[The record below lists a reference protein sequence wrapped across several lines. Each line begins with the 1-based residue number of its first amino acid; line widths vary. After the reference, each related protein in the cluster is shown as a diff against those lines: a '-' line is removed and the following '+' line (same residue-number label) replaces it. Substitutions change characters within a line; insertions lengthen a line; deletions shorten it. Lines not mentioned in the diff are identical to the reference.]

1 MTFDTTDSCSP
12 GALARRLLAGASLVA
27 GLLAAAGA
35 PAAGPPPLPALG
47 LAADGVTVSGLS
59 SGGYMAGQF
68 HVAYAAS
75 LAGAAVLAGGPYG
88 CSRGAV
94 STAVY
99 QCSCPAEPGELQR
112 WLQRVPAFGCGVMG
126 PGVLA
131 SFADDALRANRA
143 HIDAPAELARQ
154 RVWLL
159 SGGEDHVVDP
169 ALVEAAAAFYRRHGV
184 PEAQVHHERLAG
196 AGHGMP
202 VPGGPVACGRTATP
216 FLTDCPGLGAAHDL
230 LAWLYGV
237 PLQPALPVRAAGLRR
252 FSQLPY
258 RVPGRF
264 DGLDT
269 SGWLYLPA
277 ACEVAGAGCRLHV
290 AFHGCKQGQG
300 YAEPGGQ
307 HFGTRF
313 VQGAGYNGWAEANR
327 IVVLYPQVTASP
339 GVGGTDPYQLNPQG
353 CWDFWGYT
361 LPGDALTTGVQRRFA
376 WRDAPQMQAVKAMV
390 DALLRQP

>member
-1 MTFDTTDSCSP
+1 MTFETSFSSAV
-12 GALARRLLAGASLVA
+12 GARAQRVRVGAWLVA
-27 GLLAAAGA
+27 GLLAAPAA
-35 PAAGPPPLPALG
+35 LAAGPSPLPALG
-47 LAADGVTVSGLS
+47 LAADSVTVSGLS

-75 LAGAAVLAGGPYG
+75 LAGVAVLAGGPYG

-99 QCSCPAEPGELQR
+99 QCSCPAEASELQR

-131 SFADDALRANRA
+131 SFADDALRANLG
-143 HIDAPAELARQ
+143 HVDDPAQLARQ

-184 PEAQVHHERLAG
+184 PETQVHHERLAG
-196 AGHGMP
+196 AGHGLP

-230 LAWLYGV
+230 LAWLYGA
-237 PLQPALPVRAAGLRR
+237 PLQPAQPARAAGLRR
-252 FSQLPY
+252 FSQQPY
-258 RVPGRF
+258 RVAGRF
-264 DGLDT
+264 DGLDAT
-269 SGWLYLPA
+269 GWLYVPA
-277 ACEVAGAGCRLHV
+277 ACEAAGAGCRLHLV
-290 AFHGCKQGQG
+290 FHGCKQGQG
-300 YAEPGGQ
+300 FAGPGGQ
-307 HFGTRF
+307 PIGTRF
-313 VQGAGYNGWAEANR
+313 VQGAGYNGWAESNR
-327 IVVLYPQVTASP
+327 TVVLYPQVKASP
-339 GVGGTDPYQLNPQG
+339 GRGGTDPYQLNPQG

-361 LPGDALTTGVQRRFA
+361 LAGDALTTGVQRRFA

-390 DALLRQP
+390 DALVRSP